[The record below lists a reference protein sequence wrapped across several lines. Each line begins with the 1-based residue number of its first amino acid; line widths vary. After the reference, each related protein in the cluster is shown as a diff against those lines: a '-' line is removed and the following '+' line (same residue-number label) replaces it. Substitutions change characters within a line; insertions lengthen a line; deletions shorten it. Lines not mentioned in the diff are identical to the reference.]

1 MTKFKLGLCMP
12 GAVTSGAYTAGAVD
26 YILRT
31 LEKWNVES
39 KEDNKTLPEMYV
51 ELATSGGTSA
61 GGMSTIMMMLQLLG
75 KENLLYDSWVNLDD
89 DKKSET
95 FDKALDTLDIT
106 SSKRIPSILNSAFID
121 NITERAFHFPNGI
134 EEAAVK
140 LPDYISKDFSLI
152 LSHTLLNGVPLSL
165 NLGTEYTSYRRVSD
179 DRKKTQ
185 NSTLESLDYVTYE
198 HSYFSFFNLSK
209 EVSFSKDNKTSPYIW
224 FNPFSKDIAEKIKVT
239 TQATG
244 AFPIGLSPRMF
255 KNEIFPKEL
264 ILASVKK
271 SIISRYLNV
280 KVGNKSLLKENET
293 DWDDVFKHVNE
304 NFESLTVDGGA
315 MNNAPIGQLISEL
328 RNKKSIEYDLT
339 FGLIQID
346 PYPNR
351 YNKDLNEYEPKRNLF
366 PFAKDLIKTLWGGNK
381 TKRDEVANQNIGDF
395 VIGEIFPTQRVRGK
409 KKNIPDAK
417 VLATSSMGAF
427 GGVLSKEF
435 REHDYQLGMENA
447 RNFLRYKFFFPVNQ
461 IDDPDNTGLDF
472 DNLRTIW
479 NRYPEAKNKFIRF
492 HKVIRNGNEEK
503 IEVLPIIPDIDILTD
518 DNTYFSQLA
527 RPKVSR
533 DILNRRKKKIKKR
546 IRAVIDNVNLSI
558 KSDDTSVKSKRFMRG
573 VIKILY
579 VNRIYKMINEEVI
592 EDLKDRGLLD

>member
-39 KEDNKTLPEMYV
+39 KEDNKTLPEMYI
-51 ELATSGGTSA
+51 ELAASGGTSA

-106 SSKRIPSILNSAFID
+106 STKRIPSILNSTFID

-134 EEAAVK
+134 EESSVK

-179 DRKKTQ
+179 DRKKTK

-209 EVSFSKDNKTSPYIW
+209 EASFSKDNKTSPYIW
-224 FNPFSKDIAEKIKVT
+224 FNPFSKDIVEKIKVT

-293 DWDDVFKHVNE
+293 DWNDVFKHVNE

-328 RNKKSIEYDLT
+328 RNKKSIEYDST

-409 KKNIPDAK
+409 ENIPDAK
-417 VLATSSMGAF
+417 VLATSSMSAF

-461 IDDPDNTGLDF
+461 IDESDSSGLNF

-479 NRYPEAKNKFIRF
+479 NRYPEAKSKFIRF
-492 HKVIRNGNEEK
+492 HKVIRNGKEEK

-518 DNTYFSQLA
+518 DNTYFSQLT

-533 DILNRRKKKIKKR
+533 DILDKRKKKIKKR

-558 KSDDTSVKSKRFMRG
+558 KSDDTSVKNKRFMRG

-579 VNRIYKMINEEVI
+579 VNRIYKMINQEVI
-592 EDLKDRGLLD
+592 DDLKDRKLLD